1 MSLEAKSIVICLA
14 AMGLACPVF
23 AVSAGKKEVP
33 IEQFSNLTDVRRAF
47 VPAVKEMDWSQCINS
62 HGRKKETYWCE
73 TTLWDDGTW
82 SQSWGGH
89 SRKNCG
95 TVYAV
100 PISDFIVERRFRYKE
115 GGLLKSGKV
124 VAVEI
129 SIVCTNPNVGRDVC
143 RRTVLN
149 LVENGVNVPR
159 IASANNDYGG
169 GEDKTIRLKDSSKKS
184 SLSTK
189 MGRILSLKSTARK
202 RFGADTCQYLEGAS
216 PDGRVRI
223 LLLGCK
229 EDRERR
235 DITPQT
241 MH

>member
-1 MSLEAKSIVICLA
+1 MSWEAKSIVICLV
-14 AMGLACPVF
+14 AMGLICPVI
-23 AVSAGKKEVP
+23 AASSDKEEVP
-33 IEQFSNLTDVRRAF
+33 VEQFANLTDVRRAF
-47 VPAVKEMDWSQCINS
+47 VPAMKEMDWSRCINS
-62 HGRKKETYWCE
+62 HGRKEETYTSV
-73 TTLWDDGTW
+73 TTLWSDGSW
-82 SQSWGGH
+82 SQSWWGN

-129 SIVCTNPNVGRDVC
+129 SIICTNPNVGWDVC

-159 IASANNDYGG
+159 IAPTNNDYGG
-169 GEDKTIRLKDSSKKS
+169 RDDKTIHLKEAAKRS

-229 EDRERR
+229 VERERR

-241 MH
+241 MQ